1 MPLSFYIVS
10 NLLTEN
16 SNLHLLLH
24 SWFRGS
30 AQTHDIFLSQKQQTN
45 VKMHLFPPH
54 NAHYCEDP

>member
-30 AQTHDIFLSQKQQTN
+30 TQTHGIFRFQK
-45 VKMHLFPPH
+45 
-54 NAHYCEDP
+54 